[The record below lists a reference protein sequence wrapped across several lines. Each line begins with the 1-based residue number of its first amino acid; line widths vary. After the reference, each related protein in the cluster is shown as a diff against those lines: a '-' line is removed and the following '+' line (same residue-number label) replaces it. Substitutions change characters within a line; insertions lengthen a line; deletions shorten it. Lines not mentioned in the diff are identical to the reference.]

1 MNVLRWWWGLVLAFA
16 LVALVRVFLPLPF
29 ANEIIIFS
37 IYTMGCNYLLGRV
50 GFISF
55 GQPAYLAVGAYATAF
70 YLFYFGNNPYVG
82 ILIGV
87 LAGIV
92 VSFAIGPLFVRL
104 RGDYFALV
112 NLALAVIIFYL
123 MQKVLADITHG
134 DNGLW
139 FLTNMTSTPVLDLT
153 RPDQFFIFAFLVA
166 FALWAFYKYLDDSI
180 FGALCLATK
189 LNDDKVKFLGYSSFN
204 IRLFAFVI
212 ANTTTALAGAMYAV
226 YLGFVSP
233 EITSPARAADPVVVT
248 ILGGVGTLYGP
259 LVGSI
264 VYTGMKDVLSK
275 VLGNWE
281 LVIGF
286 VLVFIMLAG
295 EKGIWGTLEPLI
307 KKTFLRVTGKR
318 GRPGREQPMIDTQL
332 LISGVVFGLSLGGIF
347 FLMTIG
353 LSLCFGLM
361 RIISL
366 DQLLYYSIG
375 GYITYS
381 VSLAV
386 GNIWLGVLGG
396 VIVGGLAA
404 LAVERIVFR
413 RIYDRDLPFT
423 MITSFGVLIGGVGVI
438 KYFWGLVPRPV
449 PVPIDAQVFIIGT
462 EIPIYRL
469 VIIGIAGLVYVG
481 IWLFLNRTII
491 GKAIRAGTEDVA
503 HVEGLG
509 INVYRLFTI
518 TFVIAGGLSGLA
530 GGLHAPLI
538 MVDPNMGLE
547 VLAFVFMVVI
557 IGGLGSIKGTLMS
570 SFLVGQVVS
579 IGSLI
584 YAPLAQMAPFAI
596 MLLILLVRPTGLF
609 GSQMMKR

>member
-1 MNVLRWWWGLVLAFA
+1 
-16 LVALVRVFLPLPF
+16 
-29 ANEIIIFS
+29 
-37 IYTMGCNYLLGRV
+37 
-50 GFISF
+50 
-55 GQPAYLAVGAYATAF
+55 
-70 YLFYFGNNPYVG
+70 
-82 ILIGV
+82 
-87 LAGIV
+87 
-92 VSFAIGPLFVRL
+92 
-104 RGDYFALV
+104 
-112 NLALAVIIFYL
+112 
-123 MQKVLADITHG
+123 
-134 DNGLW
+134 
-139 FLTNMTSTPVLDLT
+139 
-153 RPDQFFIFAFLVA
+153 
-166 FALWAFYKYLDDSI
+166 
-180 FGALCLATK
+180 
-189 LNDDKVKFLGYSSFN
+189 
-204 IRLFAFVI
+204 
-212 ANTTTALAGAMYAV
+212 
-226 YLGFVSP
+226 
-233 EITSPARAADPVVVT
+233 
-248 ILGGVGTLYGP
+248 
-259 LVGSI
+259 
-264 VYTGMKDVLSK
+264 
-275 VLGNWE
+275 
-281 LVIGF
+281 
-286 VLVFIMLAG
+286 
-295 EKGIWGTLEPLI
+295 
-307 KKTFLRVTGKR
+307 
-318 GRPGREQPMIDTQL
+318 MIDTQL
-332 LISGVVFGLSLGGIF
+332 LISGIVFGLSLGGIF

-449 PVPIDAQVFIIGT
+449 PVPIDVQVYIVGT
-462 EIPIYRL
+462 EIPVYRL

-509 INVYRLFTI
+509 INVYQLFTI

-530 GGLHAPLI
+530 GGLQAPLI
-538 MVDPNMGLE
+538 MVDPQMGLE

-557 IGGLGSIKGTLMS
+557 IGGLGSIKGTLIS

-596 MLLILLVRPTGLF
+596 MLLILLVKPTGLF
-609 GSQMMKR
+609 GSKMIKR